1 LNTDQLRIVQYWRMK
16 LLALCDGECHRI
28 GIHSH
33 FEILCL
39 QPIGSGS
46 GNLANQGTRP
56 MSGLPDPGLGP
67 DRALESARNGP
78 FQNQQGIGGGSG
90 FSQGRPG
97 TPGTPQG
104 GRPVSQTLTPT
115 VHQQAAIGTY
125 SRPQSGGQSRPEVVN
140 FYPKSLS

>member
-1 LNTDQLRIVQYWRMK
+1 
-16 LLALCDGECHRI
+16 
-28 GIHSH
+28 
-33 FEILCL
+33 
-39 QPIGSGS
+39 
-46 GNLANQGTRP
+46 
-56 MSGLPDPGLGP
+56 MSGLPDAGLGP

-104 GRPVSQTLTPT
+104 GRLVSQTLTPT

-140 FYPKSLS
+140 FLSPSPCFNETRI